1 MSFIHLKSTDDNIF
15 DLVCWHCS
23 LIGWWQHAIWP
34 SLLTMFNDWLTH
46 LGLSRCLFRLVDC
59 LNDDAVSCLLDQLM
73 IYYVWTSWFGLS
85 YSGVSGGYGYVWTSW
100 LGLLYSGVS
109 GGYGYVW
116 TSWFGLLYSGVSGGY
131 GGLFTMTQCLIYTR
145 FTLKFKPWW
154 YCCMS
159 FWGYGVDLPRP
170 LWRHRL
176 LFCFCF
182 SKLLHMF
189 SIQLRVY
196 LCLSFCL

>member
-85 YSGVSGGYGYVWTSW
+85 YSGVSGGYG
-100 LGLLYSGVS
+100 
-109 GGYGYVW
+109 
-116 TSWFGLLYSGVSGGY
+116 
-131 GGLFTMTQCLIYTR
+131 GLFTMTQCLIYTR